1 MALVM
6 TLLQIALGGALGAVS
21 RFLFATGVMR
31 LTGSS
36 LPLGILTVNVIGS
49 FLMGVAVTM
58 FSHHFEDVRL
68 APLVMTGFLGGF
80 TTFSAF
86 SLDTVQLIEN
96 GRLAAAAFYIGG
108 SVGLSIMALMLGLMV
123 AKGF

>member
-1 MALVM
+1 MVV
-6 TLLQIALGGALGAVS
+6 TLFQIALGGALGAVS
-21 RFLFATGVMR
+21 RFLFASGVMR
-31 LTGSS
+31 LTGSG
-36 LPLGILTVNVIGS
+36 LPLGILAVNVLGS
-49 FLMGVAVTM
+49 FLMGVAVTL
-58 FSHHFEDVRL
+58 FSEHFEDVRL

-86 SLDTVQLIEN
+86 SLDTVQLIEQ

-108 SVGLSIMALMLGLMV
+108 SVGLSVIALMLGLSM

>member
-1 MALVM
+1 MAVLM
-6 TLLQIALGGALGAVS
+6 TLLQIGLGGALGAMS
-21 RFLFATGVMR
+21 RFLLATGVMR
-31 LTGSS
+31 LTGDG
-36 LPLGILTVNVIGS
+36 LPLGILTVNVLGS
-49 FLMGVAVTM
+49 FLMGVAVTA
-58 FSHHFEDVRL
+58 FSHHFEDINL

-86 SLDTVQLIEN
+86 SLDAVNLVQS
-96 GRLAAAAFYIGG
+96 GRVGMAAFYIGG

>member
-1 MALVM
+1 MVV

-21 RFLFATGVMR
+21 RFLFASGVMR
-31 LTGSS
+31 LTGSG
-36 LPLGILTVNVIGS
+36 LPLGILAVNVLGS
-49 FLMGVAVTM
+49 FLMGVAVTV
-58 FSHHFEDVRL
+58 FSEHFEDVRL

-86 SLDTVQLIEN
+86 SLDTVQLIEQ

-108 SVGLSIMALMLGLMV
+108 SVGLSVIALMLGLSM

>member
-1 MALVM
+1 MTMVV

-21 RFLFATGVMR
+21 RFLFASGVMR
-31 LTGSS
+31 LTGSG
-36 LPLGILTVNVIGS
+36 LPLGILAVNVLGS
-49 FLMGVAVTM
+49 FLMGVAVSV
-58 FSHHFEDVRL
+58 FSEHFEDVRL

-86 SLDTVQLIEN
+86 SLDAVQLIEQ

-108 SVGLSIMALMLGLMV
+108 SVGLSVIALMLGLSM

>member
-1 MALVM
+1 MAVLM
-6 TLLQIALGGALGAVS
+6 TLLQIGLGGALGAMS
-21 RFLFATGVMR
+21 RFLLATGVMR
-31 LTGSS
+31 LTGDG
-36 LPLGILTVNVIGS
+36 LPLGILTVNVLGS
-49 FLMGVAVTM
+49 FLMGVAVTS
-58 FSHHFEDVRL
+58 FSHHFEDINL

-86 SLDTVQLIEN
+86 SLDAVNLVQS
-96 GRLAAAAFYIGG
+96 GRVGMAAFYIGG

>member
-1 MALVM
+1 MAVLM
-6 TLLQIALGGALGAVS
+6 TLLQIGLGGALGAMS

-31 LTGSS
+31 LTGDG
-36 LPLGILTVNVIGS
+36 LPLGILTANVLGS
-49 FLMGVAVTM
+49 FLMGVAVTL
-58 FSHHFEDVRL
+58 FSQHFEDVNL

-86 SLDTVQLIEN
+86 SLDAVNLIES
-96 GRLAAAAFYIGG
+96 GRIAAAAFYIGG
-108 SVGLSIMALMLGLMV
+108 SVGLSILALMLGLMV

>member
-1 MALVM
+1 MAVLM
-6 TLLQIALGGALGAVS
+6 TLLQIGLGGALGAMS
-21 RFLFATGVMR
+21 RFLLATGVMR
-31 LTGSS
+31 LTGDG
-36 LPLGILTVNVIGS
+36 LPLGILTVNVLGS
-49 FLMGVAVTM
+49 FLMGVAVM
-58 FSHHFEDVRL
+58 AFSHHFEDINL

-86 SLDTVQLIEN
+86 SLDAVNLVQS
-96 GRLAAAAFYIGG
+96 GRVGMAAFYIGG

>member
-1 MALVM
+1 MAVLI
-6 TLLQIALGGALGAVS
+6 TLLQIGLGGALGAIS

-31 LTGSS
+31 LTGDG
-36 LPLGILTVNVIGS
+36 LPLGILTVNVLGS
-49 FLMGVAVTM
+49 FLMGAAVTL
-58 FSHHFEDVRL
+58 FSHHFEDVNL

-86 SLDTVQLIEN
+86 SLDAVNLIES
-96 GRLAAAAFYIGG
+96 GRMAAAAFYIGG
-108 SVGLSIMALMLGLMV
+108 SVGLSILALMLGVMV

>member
-1 MALVM
+1 MTLVI
-6 TLLQIALGGALGAVS
+6 TLLQIALGGAFGAMS

-36 LPLGILTVNVIGS
+36 LPLGILSANVLGS
-49 FLMGVAVTM
+49 FLMGVAVTL
-58 FSHHFEDVRL
+58 FSHHLEDVRL

-86 SLDTVQLIEN
+86 SLDTVQLIEQ

-108 SVGLSIMALMLGLMV
+108 SVGLSVLALMLGMTV
-123 AKGF
+123 VKGF

>member
-1 MALVM
+1 MAVLI
-6 TLLQIALGGALGAVS
+6 TLLQIGLGGALGAIS

-31 LTGSS
+31 LTGDG
-36 LPLGILTVNVIGS
+36 LPLGILTVNVLGS

-68 APLVMTGFLGGF
+68 APFVMTGFLGGF

-86 SLDTVQLIEN
+86 SLDAVRLIEG
-96 GRLAAAAFYIGG
+96 GRMATATFYIGG
-108 SVGLSIMALMLGLMV
+108 SVGLSILALMLGLMV

>member
-1 MALVM
+1 MVV

-21 RFLFATGVMR
+21 RFLFASGVMR
-31 LTGSS
+31 LTGSG
-36 LPLGILTVNVIGS
+36 LPLGILAANVLGS
-49 FLMGVAVTM
+49 FLMGVAVTV
-58 FSHHFEDVRL
+58 FSEHFEDVRL

-86 SLDTVQLIEN
+86 SLDTVQLIEQ

-108 SVGLSIMALMLGLMV
+108 SVGLSVIALMLGLSM

>member
-1 MALVM
+1 MTLVI

-21 RFLFATGVMR
+21 RFLFASGVMR
-31 LTGSS
+31 LTGNG
-36 LPLGILTVNVIGS
+36 LPLGILTVNVLGS
-49 FLMGVAVTM
+49 FLMGVAVTV
-58 FSHHFEDVRL
+58 FSHHLEDVRM

-86 SLDTVQLIEN
+86 SLDAVQLIEQ
-96 GRLAAAAFYIGG
+96 GRMAAAAFYIGG
-108 SVGLSIMALMLGLMV
+108 SVGLSVIALMLGLSM

>member
-1 MALVM
+1 MVV

-21 RFLFATGVMR
+21 RFLFASGVMR
-31 LTGSS
+31 LTGSG
-36 LPLGILTVNVIGS
+36 LPLGILAVNVLGS
-49 FLMGVAVTM
+49 FLMGVAVTL
-58 FSHHFEDVRL
+58 FSEHFEDVRL

-86 SLDTVQLIEN
+86 SLDTVQLIEQ

-108 SVGLSIMALMLGLMV
+108 SVGLSVIALMLGLSM

>member
-1 MALVM
+1 MTMVV

-21 RFLFATGVMR
+21 RFLFASGVMR
-31 LTGSS
+31 LTGSG
-36 LPLGILTVNVIGS
+36 LPLGILAVNVLGS
-49 FLMGVAVTM
+49 FLMGVAVTL
-58 FSHHFEDVRL
+58 FSEHFEDVRL

-86 SLDTVQLIEN
+86 SLDAVQLIEQ

-108 SVGLSIMALMLGLMV
+108 SVGLSVMALMLGLSM